1 MSGKV
6 YRQPQKKGASLGAI
20 DGSSPPAPFLG
31 ERLQTSRSW
40 TGEREGRKKEGQ
52 GLTTLPRGARPPR
65 LGVNGFS
72 APVEFAPLPGRGC

>member
-52 GLTTLPRGARPPR
+52 GLIHP
-65 LGVNGFS
+65 
-72 APVEFAPLPGRGC
+72 APWGTSPATWSQRI

>member
-1 MSGKV
+1 MFGKV

-65 LGVNGFS
+65 LRNHESS
-72 APVEFAPLPGRGC
+72 APVE